1 MRQVVCS
8 LAIFSW
14 ISVIA
19 GCGSV
24 AVDERPSDAGSGGSG
39 GGGGP
44 DSAASSSSSGNGG
57 SGSGGGEEGCFLRQ
71 DTSTLTLALET
82 HEGKT
87 LGCTGG
93 FREGDGDVV
102 IQGQVVEVGDT
113 SVLIDSCPPTHDC
126 VPKRS
131 RLSVSEPGLLL
142 AVTEGALVE
151 LRMAVETPMGCG
163 ARLLLMNL
171 PSWGDIDN
179 PVNPSSALLLA
190 AADGLD
196 TTFPESPFLLY
207 KELEC
212 TTEFEG
218 SRHEVY
224 LFRFMEADS
233 PDARGVFVPQGE
245 ERIWTS
251 SSSAL
256 GSLRIRNLRSYESGL
271 PDDFWNWAYWII
283 PDLSR

>member
-14 ISVIA
+14 IGAIA
-19 GCGSV
+19 GCGNV
-24 AVDERPSDAGSGGSG
+24 AVDGRPSDAGSGGSG
-39 GGGGP
+39 GGT
-44 DSAASSSSSGNGG
+44 DSAASSSSSSNG
-57 SGSGGGEEGCFLRQ
+57 SSGGEEGCFLRQ
-71 DTSTLTLALET
+71 DTSTLTLTLET

-102 IQGQVVEVGDT
+102 LQGQVVEVGDT
-113 SVLIDSCPPTHDC
+113 SVLIESCPPDHDC
-126 VPKRS
+126 VPMRS
-131 RLSVSEPGLLL
+131 KLSLSEPGLLL

-151 LRMAVETPMGCG
+151 LRMFAETPMGCG

-171 PSWGDIDN
+171 PSWGGIDN
-179 PVNPSSALLLA
+179 PVDPSSALLLA

-207 KELEC
+207 KELGC

-224 LFRFMEADS
+224 LFRFMEADL

-245 ERIWTS
+245 ERVWAS

-271 PDDFWNWAYWII
+271 PDDFWNWAYWIV